1 MEDLNMEEL
10 TRRYRT
16 LLGYCS
22 SRKESV
28 MQFVDFLEK
37 NTSWL
42 TSPASTKYHLN
53 EEHGLLRHSVG
64 VTETLLRIRESLAP
78 QISEESCVIA
88 GLLHDLGKIGTF
100 EKENYLKNDNKWEIE
115 KLNKR
120 YKNNPSLVHIGLAQR
135 SLWLVSQH
143 IKLTEEEA
151 QAILYHD
158 GQYIDANKEVA
169 HKECLLTL
177 LLTFADTYH
186 TAANEEGRK

>member
-1 MEDLNMEEL
+1 MEEL
-10 TRRYRT
+10 MQRYRT

-22 SRKESV
+22 GRKEQV
-28 MQFVDFLEK
+28 LQFADFLEK

-42 TSPASTKYHLN
+42 TSPASTRYHLN
-53 EEHGLLRHSVG
+53 EKHGLLKHSVG
-64 VTETLLRIRESLAP
+64 VTETLLKIRECIAP
-78 QISEESCVIA
+78 KIPEENCVIA
-88 GLLHDLGKIGTF
+88 GLFHDLGKIGTF
-100 EKENYLKNDNKWEIE
+100 EKQNYFPNDNEWEIK
-115 KLNKR
+115 KLNKT
-120 YKNNPSLVHIGLAQR
+120 YKNNPDLVYMGLAQR

-143 IKLTEEEA
+143 IKLTDEEA

>member
-1 MEDLNMEEL
+1 MQ
-10 TRRYRT
+10 RYRK
-16 LLGYCS
+16 LFEYCS
-22 SRKESV
+22 GRKEGILK
-28 MQFVDFLEK
+28 FADFLEK

-64 VTETLLRIRESLAP
+64 VAELALKFRELIAP
-78 QISEESCVIA
+78 HISEESCVVA
-88 GLLHDLGKIGTF
+88 GLFHDLGKIGTF
-100 EKENYLKNDNKWEIE
+100 EKPNYLKNDNEWEI
-115 KLNKR
+115 KNRNKT
-120 YKNNPSLVHIGLAQR
+120 YKNNPDLVYMGLAQR

-169 HKECLLTL
+169 HEECLLTL
-177 LLTFADTYH
+177 LITFADTWQA
-186 TAANEEGRK
+186 AANEEGRK